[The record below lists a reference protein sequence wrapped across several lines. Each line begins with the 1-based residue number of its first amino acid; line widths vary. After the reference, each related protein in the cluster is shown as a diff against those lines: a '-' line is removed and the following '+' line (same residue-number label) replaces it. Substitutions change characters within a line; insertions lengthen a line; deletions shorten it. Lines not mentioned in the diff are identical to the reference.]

1 MSEALRL
8 GRSVAARA
16 PAGALA
22 AACRR
27 RRLRPVPDQREGAA
41 VLDEVSE
48 DRRRKGGVVEPDL
61 VVLAT
66 ALLGRLGPG
75 RAELDRAGV
84 EAVGGSAFLLAL
96 DGLQRDLG
104 AEVEGLDLALERAV
118 AVEGE
123 GADGGHDVIS
133 CLSLK
138 GAPRDGT
145 ADPDRRAT
153 RSQSPPSP
161 PMTRK
166 RLRVKTALTSPAQRV
181 WSYQPKGRPA
191 PLCPPAWSRPPRP
204 RRPAYSGRHG
214 RPRPHLP
221 LRPSARPG
229 DRGHRVEKLPP

>member
-1 MSEALRL
+1 MSVALRL

-16 PAGALA
+16 PVVALA

-41 VLDEVSE
+41 VLVLDEVSE
-48 DRRRKGGVVEPDL
+48 DRRREGGIVEPDL

-75 RAELDRAGV
+75 RAELDLAGV

-96 DGLQRDLG
+96 DGIQRDLG

-191 PLCPPAWSRPPRP
+191 PPAGVVALTTPKTGS
-204 RRPAYSGRHG
+204 
-214 RPRPHLP
+214 
-221 LRPSARPG
+221 
-229 DRGHRVEKLPP
+229 V